1 MPAKKFWCFTLLVWL
16 LFFLT
21 LPILAQNEDEK
32 EEAAPVA
39 EMVVTAE
46 KRKDPLLKVPASVT
60 VLSDYFLDISGADG
74 IKEASRYIPN
84 LHASQFTA
92 KRTSNLYIRGVGS
105 GQGDP
110 AVTTYINGVPQL
122 SPNTGNI
129 DFLDIERIEILRGPQ
144 GSLYGR
150 NTIGGLVHYITR
162 EPGNSH
168 RIHAGASVADS
179 AYSRLLFSAAGPLVG
194 DRAYYG
200 VGASQVQR
208 DGYTHNDS
216 LDDDTDEKD
225 GLFLKALLMFTPS
238 EPWKI
243 RFNAHSQRDRD
254 GAFLLYDLGSLRARP
269 YHINH
274 DFKGFTDRDLTETSA
289 TLDYSGSRVNF
300 TAIAAFNDWDADE
313 ATDLDFT
320 KLDFLRREVTE
331 EQEQSYFEVRFSSSE
346 PLQLGG
352 MELQWVLG
360 ASFYTSEFT
369 HNSSNEL
376 RPTLIQQGFSLR
388 ESAAYTLDDDGYG
401 IFGQANLSFG
411 NTDLVLGGRFLQ
423 EDKGTDLFLSSQIL
437 PPPINVADMGFAQ
450 DFDEF
455 LPRIALTHHWDRVSG
470 HLGVSKGYR
479 SGGFSRTTTTTGPFQ
494 VEPETTWN
502 YEAGFKAD
510 LMANRIYLAAT
521 LFSLDWEDMQLSVP
535 NLIIPGRFHL
545 DNVGEA
551 SSQGLE
557 LEFIARLN
565 SNWKFI
571 GGLGLVNAE
580 FDQYTDPNTGESARG
595 NSLPIAP
602 DANWNLGLQYDSQI
616 FGAYN
621 FYGRADF
628 IGAGDQYYNVA
639 NTEGQD
645 SYSLANFR
653 LGIERRGLGL
663 ELWIDNAFD
672 EAYFP
677 IAIPGSFSPSGWV
690 AEPGVPQVLGLTLTY
705 RR

>member
-1 MPAKKFWCFTLLVWL
+1 MPLKEFCFFTCLVWL
-16 LFFLT
+16 FYFQA
-21 LPILAQNEDEK
+21 PILAQDEGDG
-32 EEAAPVA
+32 EEAVPVA
-39 EMVVTAE
+39 EMIVTAE
-46 KRKDPLLKVPASVT
+46 KRQDPLQKVPASVT
-60 VLSDYFLDISGADG
+60 VLTDYFLDMTGTVN
-74 IKEASRYIPN
+74 IKEASRFIPN

-92 KRTSNLYIRGVGS
+92 KRTNNLYIRGVGS

-110 AVTTYINGVPQL
+110 GVTTYINGVPQL
-122 SPNTGNI
+122 SANSTNI
-129 DFLDIERIEILRGPQ
+129 DLLDIQRIEILRGPQ
-144 GSLYGR
+144 GTLYGR

-162 EPGNSH
+162 EPGNTH
-168 RIHAGASVADS
+168 RISAGAEAADS
-179 AYSRLLFSAAGPLVG
+179 ASSRLMFSADGPLVG

-200 VGASQVQR
+200 VGGSLVQR
-208 DGYTHNDS
+208 DGYTNNDF

-225 GLFLKALLMFTPS
+225 GLFLKAMLMFTPS

-254 GAFLLYDLGSLRARP
+254 GGFLLYDLGSLRGRP

-289 TLDYSGSRVNF
+289 TLDYTGSRVNIS
-300 TAIAAFNDWDADE
+300 AIAAFNDWDADE

-320 KLDFLRREVTE
+320 SRDFLRREVTE
-331 EQEQSYFEVRFSSSE
+331 EQEQSYFELRFSSSE
-346 PLQLGG
+346 PIQLGG

-360 ASFYTSEFT
+360 ASFYASEFT
-369 HNSSNEL
+369 HTSSNEL
-376 RPTLIQQGFSLR
+376 RPTLIQQNFSLK
-388 ESAAYTLDDDGYG
+388 ESATYTLDDDGYG
-401 IFGQANLSFG
+401 IFGQGNLTFG
-411 NTDLVLGGRFLQ
+411 NTELILGARFVQ
-423 EDKGTDLFLSSQIL
+423 EDKGTDLLLNSQIL
-437 PPPINVADMGFAQ
+437 PPPINVADREFAQ

-455 LPRIALTHHWDRVSG
+455 LPRFALAHHWNRFSG

-479 SGGFSRTTTTTGPFQ
+479 SGGYSRTTTTTGPFE
-494 VEPETTWN
+494 VDPETSWN
-502 YEAGFKAD
+502 YEAGFKAN
-510 LMANRIYLAAT
+510 LMANRLFLAAT

-565 SNWKFI
+565 SSWKII
-571 GGLGLVNAE
+571 GGLGLVDAE
-580 FDQYTDPNTGESARG
+580 FDQYIDPNTGQSAQG
-595 NSLPIAP
+595 NSLPTAP
-602 DANWNLGLQYDSQI
+602 DANWNLGLQYDNHI

-628 IGAGDQYYNVA
+628 IGAGDQFYNVA
-639 NTEGQD
+639 NSEGQD

-653 LGIERRGLGL
+653 VGIERRSIGL

-690 AEPGVPQVLGLTLTY
+690 AEPGAPQVFGLTLTY
-705 RR
+705 RP